1 MCLIL
6 SVMASGDTDVLRPA
20 EPTAPAPR
28 PGRSRAFGRFRL
40 EHAVLAI
47 FTLAVVAI
55 IAAPLVEVVL
65 RSFEKEVGLTGSAW
79 STANF
84 RALDTAEMLTA
95 ARNSVIIAAG
105 SMVVATVLGTGLA
118 WLVTRTDAPLRRTF
132 TLLNLIPFFLSP
144 LIGSIAWT
152 YLGDPRVGLLNQLA
166 RSTGLTRGSLF
177 SVYSLYGMVIVLG
190 LFLTPFA
197 MLLCSASFRQMD
209 TSLEHAAQA
218 SGAGTWR
225 TALRI
230 TLPLAGPT
238 ILAAAILVFVMSI
251 EDLSVPLVLGYSQ
264 GIRTLPTEIYESV
277 QNFPPNYNFGAAIGV
292 VMMVI
297 TVACLYFQRRAV
309 RDRGYVTVGGR
320 STQQAALRLG
330 RGRWLALAVQVLY
343 LLVAAGLPLAVL
355 VVVAFSQRWTGRID
369 LGHLTFGNFTALFGS
384 GSQVKTALSNSLIL
398 SSLAAVVV
406 VGISIVVVYALE
418 RARITGR
425 RLLEVCLTIPVAV
438 PGLVLGVGLL
448 TLLLRSPLFG
458 TLWIIGI
465 AYVVRYLPV
474 AQRSVSAAF
483 QSVHIEL
490 EEAARL
496 SGAAWFGYMRRVLV
510 PLLRPGLAAG
520 LLLTFLTF
528 MRELPMSV
536 LLQRTGTQ
544 TLSVALFNTVSFDAP
559 GQAAAFTLLQT
570 AVLLVIAGVFLSITN
585 RRGGDVAQLAVG
597 L

>member
-1 MCLIL
+1 
-6 SVMASGDTDVLRPA
+6 V
-20 EPTAPAPR
+20 
-28 PGRSRAFGRFRL
+28 
-40 EHAVLAI
+40 
-47 FTLAVVAI
+47 VVAI

-65 RSFEKEVGLTGSAW
+65 RSFQKEVGLTGSAW

-84 RALDTAEMLTA
+84 RALNTSEILTA

-105 SMVVATVLGTGLA
+105 SMAVATVLGGGLA
-118 WLVTRTDAPLRRTF
+118 WLVTRTDLPFRRTF

-152 YLGDPRVGLLNQLA
+152 YLGDPRAGLLNQFA
-166 RSTGLTRGSLF
+166 RSIGLTHGSLF

-197 MLLCSASFRQMD
+197 MLMCSASFRQMD

-225 TALRI
+225 TALRV

-238 ILAAAILVFVMSI
+238 ILATAILTFVMSI
-251 EDLSVPLVLGYSQ
+251 EDLSVPLVLGYSS
-264 GIRTLPTEIYESV
+264 GIKTLPTEIYQSV

-297 TVACLYFQRRAV
+297 TAICLYFQRRAV

-320 STQQAALRLG
+320 ASQQAALRLG
-330 RGRWLALAVQVLY
+330 HGRWLALSVQILY
-343 LLVAAGLPLAVL
+343 LLIAALLPLAVL
-355 VVVAFSQRWTGRID
+355 VVVAFSARWTGRID
-369 LGHLTFGNFTALFGS
+369 LGDLTTKNFAALFAS
-384 GSQVKTALSNSLIL
+384 GSQLKTALRNSLIL

-406 VGISIVVVYALE
+406 VAVSIVVVYALE

-425 RLLEVCLTIPVAV
+425 RLLEVGLTVPVAV

-448 TLLLRSPLFG
+448 TLLLHSPVYG

-483 QSVHIEL
+483 GSVHTEL
-490 EEAARL
+490 EEAARI
-496 SGAAWFGYMRRVLV
+496 SGAAWFAYMRRVLV
-510 PLLRPGLAAG
+510 PLLRPGLFAG

-570 AVLLVIAGVFLSITN
+570 AVLLVIAGAFLGVTN
-585 RRGGDVAQLAVG
+585 RRGDNVARMAVG